1 MKALSIRQPW
11 AWLVAAVNK
20 DIENRTW
27 RTSYRGPLLI
37 HASAGMTRQEYE
49 DAFQFALEAGGI
61 QLAHRMPGV
70 KELER
75 GAIIGLADLFDVVSP
90 SRRAS
95 PWHIEGCYG
104 LAVRNARQLP
114 FIPYTGRLGI
124 FDVPD
129 EILRLDGR
137 THDEFLRGE
146 A

>member
-11 AWLVAAVNK
+11 AWLVAAGHK

-37 HASAGMTRQEYE
+37 HASKGMTIAEYVDVRGFLRLIGRE
-49 DAFQFALEAGGI
+49 DIE
-61 QLAHRMPGV
+61 MPHP

-75 GAIIGLADLFDVVSP
+75 GGIIGVADLMAVVP
-90 SRRAS
+90 PAGRTS
-95 PWHIEGCYG
+95 PWHMEGCYG
-104 LAVRNARQLP
+104 LYLRNARPLP

-129 EILRLDGR
+129 RVLKV
-137 THDEFLRGE
+137 
-146 A
+146 AA